1 MNAQQKYARSKWAGY
16 ETGSMYKEKGISTQD
31 KIQLTILPILDQPH
45 LGLTTFNAKDLDHL
59 IMAEERLHIA
69 MVIQ

>member
-1 MNAQQKYARSKWAGY
+1 
-16 ETGSMYKEKGISTQD
+16 MYKEKGISTQD